1 MRKTSNGFL
10 KILAM
15 VMFNYTQSI
24 VLEHQIQEQEQ
35 TLEHSK
41 QQLKSARAKLE
52 RTYSSLTEQIETS
65 EVSLILKLDIL

>member
-1 MRKTSNGFL
+1 
-10 KILAM
+10 M